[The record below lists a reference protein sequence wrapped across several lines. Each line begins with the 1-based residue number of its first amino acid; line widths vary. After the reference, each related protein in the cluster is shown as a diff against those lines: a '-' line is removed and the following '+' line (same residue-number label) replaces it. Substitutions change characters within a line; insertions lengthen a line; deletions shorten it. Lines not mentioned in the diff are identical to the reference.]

1 MPKEPDNVVLKLL
14 GEIRAKQDDHDKCFA
29 KVEKKLEDLANRAT
43 YALGLSAKANIRHDT
58 VQDKIDQIEKRLKK
72 LEARA

>member
-14 GEIRAKQDDHDKCFA
+14 REIRGKQDEHDKRFA
-29 KVEKKLEDLANRAT
+29 KIEKKLDDLANSAT
-43 YALGLSAKANIRHDT
+43 YALGLSAQANIRHET
-58 VQDKIDQIEKRLKK
+58 VQDKIDELEKRLKK